1 MFFRKSRNNIRQ
13 PDPPLP
19 SAAQQLGCFL
29 GCSWERVD
37 PSLSCAQI
45 TDLFLTELA
54 AGASSGTH
62 PMLITADDLL
72 LETIEENCEDNG
84 GAAAYREKLMQLPC
98 DRLPDWMKN
107 PMKPYAGT
115 FKPQPPLN
123 ELICVTQNNLRQG
136 EELMLVR
143 LPVSEPCR
151 VFAHL
156 PFGSWN
162 DCPDAE
168 DLIAVCKDWQT
179 RYGAVPAM
187 LSHDI
192 LQMYVPQPL
201 TDPAEAMRLASEHF
215 TFCEDLSQ
223 GIGTIGALADS
234 LIGSHFWFFWWD

>member
-1 MFFRKSRNNIRQ
+1 MFFLKSSKQPVQ
-13 PDPPLP
+13 PDPPKP
-19 SAAQQLGCFL
+19 SAAQQLGDFL
-29 GCSWERVD
+29 GCSWTRVD
-37 PSLSCAQI
+37 PSRSAAQI
-45 TDLFLTELA
+45 TALFRTELA
-54 AGASSGTH
+54 ACASAGTH
-62 PMLITADDLL
+62 PMLIAADDLL
-72 LETIEENCEDNG
+72 LETIEENCGDNG

-98 DRLPDWMKN
+98 SCLPDWMN
-107 PMKPYAGT
+107 ERMEPFAGT
-115 FKPQPPLN
+115 FKRQPPLL
-123 ELICVTQNNLRQG
+123 ELLCVTQNDLRRG
-136 EELMLVR
+136 EELMLAR

-201 TDPAEAMRLASEHF
+201 TDPEEAMRLAAEQF

-223 GIGTIGALADS
+223 GIGTIEALADS
-234 LIGSHFWFFWWD
+234 LIGSHYWFFWWD